1 MNSNIKKLREI
12 VDEFP
17 NHERQVKAIFSKEK
31 VSFRAYEVM
40 IRFMRYHRATLTFV
54 AQIAGLLEALD
65 EAVEEASE
73 NDTE

>member
-1 MNSNIKKLREI
+1 MNSNIKRLREI
-12 VDEFP
+12 VNEFP

-40 IRFMRYHRATLTFV
+40 TKFMSYHRATLTFV
-54 AQIAGLLEALD
+54 TQVADILEALD

-73 NDTE
+73 KDTE